1 MVPECYDA
9 YYLKYKSRPDA
20 LFYTF
25 PVLGVK
31 ILMAFY
37 LGISQFVLSENNFQN
52 GICAEFQDERVAK
65 AIIYLYAPIT
75 LIFSLLSSFFI
86 FFYPINEK
94 VAQSN
99 IKLIQNSSRL
109 YNFNFNFI

>member
-37 LGISQFVLSENNFQN
+37 LGISQFVLSENGFEN
-52 GICAEFQDERVAK
+52 GICAEFQDERVSK

-86 FFYPINEK
+86 LFYPINEK

-99 IKLIQNSSRL
+99 IKLIQNSTRL
-109 YNFNFNFI
+109 LI